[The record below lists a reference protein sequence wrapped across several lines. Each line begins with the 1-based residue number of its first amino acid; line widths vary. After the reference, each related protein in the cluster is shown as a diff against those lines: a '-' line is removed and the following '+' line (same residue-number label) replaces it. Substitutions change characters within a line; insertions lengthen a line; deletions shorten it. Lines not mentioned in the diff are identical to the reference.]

1 MNYLTNYY
9 KNLSEQLQ
17 ERVNHLSSLL
27 ESVTINTGPIDWNH
41 EREVRHLRSIT
52 DMTSEIDQT
61 LSADMQKIQ
70 RDIRAS
76 EFEKAGLVPPHE
88 QVTDRVRSGVNSPK
102 LSDLEELEKMGVVDA
117 KNYRVDERGV
127 LYRPGPLPSE
137 EQRRA
142 TAIKAVD
149 VANAGGGTTIPNTPE
164 AKQFRSDALRA
175 YYNSPKSAKY
185 SERPQN
191 WSNNAIILPDET
203 GQQIIPPPQTPG
215 TPLRASGTALKAA
228 GKAALKSLPIIGTLA
243 SVAAI
248 ADRAQAGD
256 YTGAA
261 LEAGS
266 EIADWVPGIGTATS
280 LGIQGYLAAR
290 DTGETDEKAPTDK
303 KAQREVDAA
312 IKAGSPSKVRVTG
325 PKF

>member
-27 ESVTINTGPIDWNH
+27 ESVTVNTGPIDWNH

-70 RDIRAS
+70 RDIRAADFK
-76 EFEKAGLVPPHE
+76 EAGLVPPHE
-88 QVTDRVRSGVNSPK
+88 QATGRMRLGAWSPSS
-102 LSDLEELEKMGVVDA
+102 SDLEELEKMGVVDA
-117 KNYRVDERGV
+117 KNYTVDEWGV
-127 LYRPGPLPSE
+127 LHRPGPLPSE
-137 EQRRA
+137 AERRA
-142 TAIKAVD
+142 TAIKRQETAGI
-149 VANAGGGTTIPNTPE
+149 GGGLIGTNTPE
-164 AKQFRSDALRA
+164 TKQFRSDALRA
-175 YYNSPKSAKY
+175 YYNSPRSAKY
-185 SERPQN
+185 SGRPEN
-191 WSNNAIILPDET
+191 LSIGARIFPDET

-215 TPLRASGTALKAA
+215 TPPGSLRTPLKAA
-228 GKAALKSLPIIGTLA
+228 GKAALKSVPLIGTLA

-290 DTGETDEKAPTDK
+290 DAGETDEKAPTDE
-303 KAQREVDAA
+303 KAKREVDAA